1 MIILYT
7 YSLPTFIVSSKKSEL
22 ESLFTPGPSI
32 GIGSKRQTQRSVHGG
47 APEMF
52 PTRHVLQPRI
62 TLKIDNPSSSF
73 YFLLKMKTIY
83 HASNV
88 WFCS

>member
-22 ESLFTPGPSI
+22 KSLFTPGPRI
-32 GIGSKRQTQRSVHGG
+32 GICSKRQTQRSVHGG

-62 TLKIDNPSSSF
+62 TLKIDNPS
-73 YFLLKMKTIY
+73 T
-83 HASNV
+83 
-88 WFCS
+88 